1 MKALQ
6 MQMPTH
12 AGRAQQPEKPAAE
25 ILGER
30 ETLPTPNKA
39 ATNLIQ
45 PVVFLILSFLFFF

>member
-25 ILGER
+25 ILGGET

-45 PVVFLILSFLFFF
+45 PVVFLILSFL